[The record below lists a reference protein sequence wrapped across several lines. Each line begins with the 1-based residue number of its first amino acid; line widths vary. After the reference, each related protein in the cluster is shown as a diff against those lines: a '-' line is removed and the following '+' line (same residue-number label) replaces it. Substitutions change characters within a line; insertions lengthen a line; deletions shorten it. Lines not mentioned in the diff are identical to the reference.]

1 MSKNHFPDVSSNWL
15 FCAGARVR
23 RGRVPDG
30 LLRPDRA
37 ERQQLPV
44 RGRPSVITLLAW
56 TPLNIDFLSQV
67 DRRLQDLAAP
77 VINRVARAAHQLVQG
92 WTLWLRLNIHVAVEC
107 SNIVPSWR
115 VTPKCEVQTLR
126 KEDWQS
132 KCSYGWQRNTMKRI
146 VKQERLYLTVSITYI
161 DQKSSVKEELEY
173 KLC

>member
-1 MSKNHFPDVSSNWL
+1 MSQVTGCSVQEPGYDEAEYRTVYSDLIEPSASSSQ
-15 FCAGARVR
+15 FEV
-23 RGRVPDG
+23 D
-30 LLRPDRA
+30 LLYM
-37 ERQQLPV
+37 QLWSLSL
-44 RGRPSVITLLAW
+44 PSFSS
-56 TPLNIDFLSQV
+56 NIDFLSQV

-77 VINRVARAAHQLVQG
+77 VINRVVRAAHQLVQG
-92 WTLWLRLNIHVAVEC
+92 WTLWLKLNIHVAVEC